1 MDDLYGTTILP
12 MAKAELKTK
21 ENDASVEAFI
31 AAQPDAVAADCRS
44 IMKLMKKA
52 TGEEARMWGASIVG
66 FGKYRYKGASG
77 REGEWMLTGFSPRKA
92 NLSLYI
98 LTGLDKSAVQLKKL
112 GKHSTGKGCLY
123 IKRLGD
129 VDVKVLEELIV
140 KGVKGLEK
148 MRVR

>member
-1 MDDLYGTTILP
+1 MTQNPAP

-31 AAQPDAVAADCRS
+31 ASQPNEVAADCRA
-44 IMKLMKKA
+44 IMQLMHKV

-98 LTGLDKSAVQLKKL
+98 LTGLDKSVEQLKKL

-129 VDVKVLEELIV
+129 VDVKVLEGLIA

>member
-1 MDDLYGTTILP
+1 

-21 ENDASVEAFI
+21 ENEASVEAFL
-31 AAQPDAVAADCRS
+31 AKQADEVASDCRAIMR
-44 IMKLMKKA
+44 IMKRI
-52 TGEEARMWGASIVG
+52 TGEEPRMWGASIVG
-66 FGKYRYKGASG
+66 FGCYHYKGASG

-98 LTGLDKSAVQLKKL
+98 LTGLDKSAAQLKKL

-123 IKRLGD
+123 IKRLSD
-129 VDVKVLEELIV
+129 VDVTVLEELIV

-148 MRVR
+148 LRVR

>member
-1 MDDLYGTTILP
+1 MDNLYGTMILP
-12 MAKAELKTK
+12 MAKTELKTK
-21 ENDASVEAFI
+21 VNDASVEAII
-31 AAQPDAVAADCRS
+31 AAQPDAVAADCRA
-44 IMKLMKKA
+44 IMQLMRKA

-98 LTGLDKSAVQLKKL
+98 LTGLDKSAAQLKKL

-140 KGVKGLEK
+140 KGVKGLEE

>member
-1 MDDLYGTTILP
+1 

-31 AAQPDAVAADCRS
+31 ANQSDEVAADCRA
-44 IMKLMKKA
+44 IMKLMKKI
-52 TGEEARMWGASIVG
+52 TGEEPRMWGASIVG
-66 FGKYRYKGASG
+66 FGRYHYKGASG

-98 LTGLDKSAVQLKKL
+98 LTGLDKSTAQLKKL
-112 GKHSTGKGCLY
+112 GKHSAGKGCLY
-123 IKRLGD
+123 FNRLSD
-129 VDVKVLEELIV
+129 VDAKVLEELIV

>member
-1 MDDLYGTTILP
+1 

-21 ENDASVEAFI
+21 ENDASVETFI
-31 AAQPDAVAADCRS
+31 AKQSAEVAADCRS

-52 TGEEARMWGASIVG
+52 TGEDARMWGASIVG
-66 FGKYRYKGASG
+66 FGRYNYKGASG

-98 LTGLDKSAVQLKKL
+98 LTGLDRSAAQLKKL

-129 VDVKVLEELIV
+129 VDIKVLEELIAN
-140 KGVKGLEK
+140 GVKGLEK
-148 MRVR
+148 MRGR

>member
-1 MDDLYGTTILP
+1 

-31 AAQPDAVAADCRS
+31 ANQSEEVAADCRA
-44 IMKLMKKA
+44 IMKLMKKI
-52 TGEEARMWGASIVG
+52 TGEEPRMWGASIVG
-66 FGKYRYKGASG
+66 FGRYHYKGVSG

-98 LTGLDKSAVQLKKL
+98 LTGLDKSTAQLKKL
-112 GKHSTGKGCLY
+112 GKHSAGKGCLY
-123 IKRLGD
+123 FKRLSD
-129 VDVKVLEELIV
+129 VDAKVLEELIV

>member
-1 MDDLYGTTILP
+1 

-31 AAQPDAVAADCRS
+31 AEQSEEVAADCRA
-44 IMKLMKKA
+44 IMKLMKKI
-52 TGEEARMWGASIVG
+52 TGEEPRMWGASIVG
-66 FGKYRYKGASG
+66 FGRYHYKGASG

-98 LTGLDKSAVQLKKL
+98 LTGLDKSAAQLKKL

-123 IKRLGD
+123 FRRLSD
-129 VDVKVLEELIV
+129 VDAKVLEELIV

>member
-1 MDDLYGTTILP
+1 
-12 MAKAELKTK
+12 
-21 ENDASVEAFI
+21 
-31 AAQPDAVAADCRS
+31 
-44 IMKLMKKA
+44 MKLMKKI
-52 TGEEARMWGASIVG
+52 TGEEPRMWGASIVG
-66 FGKYRYKGASG
+66 FGRYHYKGASG

-98 LTGLDKSAVQLKKL
+98 LTGLDKSAAQLKKL

-123 IKRLGD
+123 FKRLSD
-129 VDVKVLEELIV
+129 VDAKVLEELIV